1 MGEDC
6 AVSRSLVLCLSLCG
20 VTARYSRLRVFLP
33 TDSQSL
39 LSKIGLNFLGRIN
52 ADVPRLLQFFVAY
65 QITFVHVIFIPSD
78 VTH

>member
-6 AVSRSLVLCLSLCG
+6 AVSCSLVLCLSLCG

-33 TDSQSL
+33 TESHSL

-52 ADVPRLLQFFVAY
+52 ADVPRLLQVFVAY
-65 QITFVHVIFIPSD
+65 QITFVHLIFISSPQM
-78 VTH
+78 